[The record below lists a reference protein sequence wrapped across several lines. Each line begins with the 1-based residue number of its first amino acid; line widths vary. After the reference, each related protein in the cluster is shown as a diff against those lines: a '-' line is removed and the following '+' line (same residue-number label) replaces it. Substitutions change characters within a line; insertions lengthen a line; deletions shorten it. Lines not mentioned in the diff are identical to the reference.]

1 MQFNTTEI
9 MTVEELME
17 LLHIGKSTVYQLL
30 DSGEIRAFRIGRK
43 WKIPKEA
50 VCEYI
55 QRKTNRKLQIKI
67 RSKKHN
73 MKIIQCQYCG
83 FTD

>member
-1 MQFNTTEI
+1 MEVNAMQFNTTEI

-55 QRKTNRKLQIKI
+55 QRKTNK
-67 RSKKHN
+67 
-73 MKIIQCQYCG
+73 
-83 FTD
+83 

>member
-1 MQFNTTEI
+1 MQFDTTEI

-43 WKIPKEA
+43 WKIPKVA
-50 VCEYI
+50 VYDYI
-55 QRKTNRKLQIKI
+55 QKKINIKV
-67 RSKKHN
+67 N
-73 MKIIQCQYCG
+73 G
-83 FTD
+83 

>member
-30 DSGEIRAFRIGRK
+30 DSGEIKAFRIGRK
-43 WKIPKEA
+43 WKIPKKA
-50 VCEYI
+50 VYEYI
-55 QRKTNRKLQIKI
+55 QRKTNRKL
-67 RSKKHN
+67 
-73 MKIIQCQYCG
+73 
-83 FTD
+83 